1 MAAQGQIV
9 GYVRVSSTD
18 QNVDRQLEQLE
29 ADRVFVD
36 RVTGSNA
43 ERPELTAMLKYVREG
58 DTIIVASM
66 DRLARN
72 VDDLRRLVA
81 EQTSRGV
88 GVRFVK
94 ENLLFTGDDSP
105 IANMLLSVLGAVAQF
120 ERDLIRE
127 RQREGIEIAKRKGKY
142 RGRKKSLS
150 DEQVEEVRKRIGAG
164 EKKNAVAK
172 SLGVSRDTLYRS
184 LNSNGVKSA

>member
-1 MAAQGQIV
+1 MAVPGQIV
-9 GYVRVSSTD
+9 GYVRVSSID
-18 QNVDRQLEQLE
+18 QNVDRQLEQIK

-43 ERPELTAMLKYVREG
+43 ERPELTAMLEYVREG
-58 DTIIVASM
+58 DTIVVSSM

-81 EQTSRGV
+81 EQTRRGV
-88 GVRFVK
+88 GVRFLK
-94 ENLLFTGDDSP
+94 EHLCFTGDDSP
-105 IANMLLSVLGAVAQF
+105 MANMLLSVLGAVAQF

-127 RQREGIEIAKRKGKY
+127 RQREGIAIAKRKGKY

-150 DEQVEEVRKRIGAG
+150 NEQVEDARERIAAG
-164 EKKNAVAK
+164 ETKSTVAK

-184 LNSNGVKSA
+184 LAHE